1 MENKKFNA
9 FALVM
14 MVFMCM
20 FSVFIGLKSNDG
32 KDGNNGLSA
41 YELAVRNGEFT
52 GTELEYLASLKGKD
66 GTSVSIEDLYQ
77 AYLREKNL
85 TSEQYTFVQFISDYY
100 KDSVFDTSETQTK
113 GELASQQAL
122 RSTVDI
128 CYSCYMN
135 TNIITIAS
143 YNTSSYQI
151 AQTTQTPIAVSAG
164 SGIIYQINDD
174 VAYIITNYHVVY
186 IDNYS
191 SDNSYK
197 VFYNQDTESYFTGT
211 YDASKIRTTSSFLGS
226 YSTIEKQYITEAPLY
241 THFLDSYDVY
251 LYGYQTEEYKLSASF
266 VGGSANN
273 DIAVL
278 KIDKSDS
285 KNNERIFN
293 GDYKASDIG
302 DSEDINIGE
311 DVIAV
316 GNPLLADTSKVS
328 TSEYTTAEE
337 YVNEV
342 KKAYVDALCLT
353 ATDGVVSNIS
363 EYCSFES
370 LISPG
375 TSVDMRLIRVS
386 SAINA
391 GNSGGGLYDINGRL
405 IGIVNGKI
413 ASDSY
418 DNVGYA
424 IPINVASRLAEQIIS
439 QCEGSEQTTRA
450 KAVNSSKLGLVVETS
465 KNGTIS
471 PSFNGV
477 SWDNR
482 NTIVVKSVSATSKL
496 ATAGLNVGDT
506 INSITIGNNTY
517 GIYND
522 YSLNNLL
529 LLIKIP
535 SESVQVVFNVTSKS
549 GTTDISINVTAEDFE
564 EII

>member
-52 GTELEYLASLKGKD
+52 GTESEYLESLKGKD

-85 TSEQYTFVQFISDYY
+85 TSDDYTFVQFISDYY
-100 KDSVFDTSETQTK
+100 KDSVLDTSETQTK
-113 GELASQQAL
+113 RELASQQAL

-135 TNIITIAS
+135 TSIITIAS
-143 YNTSSYQI
+143 YSTSSYQI

-164 SGIIYQINDD
+164 SGIIYQINED

-191 SDNSYK
+191 SDSSYK
-197 VFYNQDTESYFTGT
+197 VFYNQDSESYFTGT
-211 YDASKIRTTSSFLGS
+211 YDASKLKTTSSFFGN
-226 YSTIEKQYITEAPLY
+226 YTTIDKQYITEAPLY
-241 THFLDSYDVY
+241 THFLDSYDIY

-266 VGGSANN
+266 VGGSADN

-278 KIDKSDS
+278 KIDKNDS

-293 GDYKASDIG
+293 GNYKACDIG
-302 DSEDINIGE
+302 DSEDIGIGE

-337 YVNEV
+337 YVNGV

-353 ATDGVVSNIS
+353 VTDGVVSNIS

-370 LISPG
+370 LISSG

-424 IPINVASRLAEQIIS
+424 IPVNVASRLAEQIIS
-439 QCEGSEQTTRA
+439 QCEGSEQITRA
-450 KAVNSSKLGLVVETS
+450 KAVNSSKLGLTVETS
-465 KNGTIS
+465 KNGTVA

-496 ATAGLNVGDT
+496 VTAGLNVGDT
-506 INSITIGNNTY
+506 INSITINSHTY

-522 YSLNNLL
+522 FSLDNLL
-529 LLIKIP
+529 LLIKVP
-535 SESVQVVFNVTSKS
+535 SESVQIVFNITSTS
-549 GTTDISINVTAEDFE
+549 GTTDITINITAEDFE
-564 EII
+564 EIV